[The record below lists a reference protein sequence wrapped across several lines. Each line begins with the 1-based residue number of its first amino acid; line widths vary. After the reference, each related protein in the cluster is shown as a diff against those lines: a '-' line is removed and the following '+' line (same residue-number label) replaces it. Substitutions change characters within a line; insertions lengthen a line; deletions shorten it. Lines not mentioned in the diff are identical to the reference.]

1 MPRPATHPVARLNPK
16 LALYLCV
23 DLFGFLCLA
32 LGVAWFAGGPGV
44 IFDHF
49 PRSTAEAAASAAG
62 GIVVI
67 GWAISRI
74 LRELARLAPPPA
86 SDD

>member
-1 MPRPATHPVARLNPK
+1 MTRPLARLGPK
-16 LALYLCV
+16 LALYLCA

-44 IFDHF
+44 ILDGF
-49 PRSTAEAAASAAG
+49 PRSTAEAVASAAG
-62 GIVVI
+62 GVVVI

-74 LRELARLAPPPA
+74 LRELALLAPPPPPA

>member
-1 MPRPATHPVARLNPK
+1 MTLSVTRLSPK
-16 LALYLCV
+16 LALYLCA

-32 LGVAWFAGGPGV
+32 LGAAWFAVGPGA
-44 IFDHF
+44 IFDDF

-67 GWAISRI
+67 GWAISRF
-74 LRELARLAPPPA
+74 LRELARLALPPA

>member
-1 MPRPATHPVARLNPK
+1 MTHPLARLGPK
-16 LALYLCV
+16 LALYLCA

-44 IFDHF
+44 ILDGF
-49 PRSTAEAAASAAG
+49 PRSTAEAVASAAG
-62 GIVVI
+62 GVVVI
-67 GWAISRI
+67 GWAINRI
-74 LRELARLAPPPA
+74 LRELALLAPPPPPA